1 MWKSG
6 KDYIIRGIT
15 HLCNALPMLSTTD
28 HRRDYSGFRY
38 VYPVISRRAGG
49 VSVGVNLNPNNACNW
64 ACVYCQVP
72 ELTRGGPPPIDLGL
86 LTEELRALLGDIV
99 HGDFMASQVPEGA
112 RTLMDVAFSG
122 NGEPTSA
129 AEFPEAVNSVI
140 TIMQEMKL
148 LPKTRLRLI
157 TNGSLLHRPAVQS
170 GIRRIG
176 ELDGEVWFKVDR
188 ATAAGIEA
196 VNKIALAP
204 EKMLANLGACCELA
218 PTWLQ
223 TCWFALDGKAPD
235 EAEQSAYVELVASV
249 RTKIKG
255 VHLYGLARPSLQPE
269 AIRLGRL
276 PPDHL
281 TKLAARISALGVEVS
296 LNP

>member
-1 MWKSG
+1 
-6 KDYIIRGIT
+6 
-15 HLCNALPMLSTTD
+15 MLSTTD

-38 VYPVISRRAGG
+38 VYPVVSRRAGG
-49 VSVGVNLNPNNACNW
+49 VSVGINLNPNNACNW

-99 HGDFMASQVPEGA
+99 HGDFMAREVPEGA
-112 RTLMDVAFSG
+112 RSLMDVAFSG

-129 AEFPEAVNSVI
+129 AEFPEAISDVI
-140 TIMQEMKL
+140 AIMQEMKL
-148 LPKTRLRLI
+148 LPDTRLRLI
-157 TNGSLLHRPAVQS
+157 TNGSLLHRAGVQS

-176 ELDGEVWFKVDR
+176 EIDGEVWFKVDR

-204 EKMLANLGACCELA
+204 EKMLANLGTCCELA

-269 AIRLGRL
+269 ASRLGRL
-276 PPDHL
+276 PPDQ
-281 TKLAARISALGVEVS
+281 LATLSARIAALGVEVS
-296 LNP
+296 LSP

>member
-1 MWKSG
+1 
-6 KDYIIRGIT
+6 
-15 HLCNALPMLSTTD
+15 MLSTTD

-38 VYPVISRRAGG
+38 VYPVVSRRAGG
-49 VSVGVNLNPNNACNW
+49 VSVGINLNPNNACNW

-86 LTEELRALLGDIV
+86 LAEELRALLGDIT
-99 HGDFMASQVPEGA
+99 HGDFMAHEVPEGA
-112 RTLMDVAFSG
+112 RSLMDVAFSG

-129 AEFPEAVNSVI
+129 AEFPEAISSVI

-148 LPKTRLRLI
+148 LPDTRLRLI
-157 TNGSLLHRPAVQS
+157 TNGSLLHRTGVQS
-170 GIRRIG
+170 GIRRLG
-176 ELDGEVWFKVDR
+176 EIDGEVWFKVDR
-188 ATAAGIEA
+188 ATAAGIAA

-223 TCWFALDGKAPD
+223 TCWFALDGTAPD

-276 PPDHL
+276 PPDQL
-281 TKLAARISALGVEVS
+281 AKLAARISALGVEVS